1 MTPAGRDL
9 ILFLTSV
16 LLAILLDGHEVRLR
30 EPARLDPDRPLPH
43 TLNHTTLGFAVAAR
57 P

>member
-16 LLAILLDGHEVRLR
+16 LLAILLDGHEVRLW
-30 EPARLDPDRPLPH
+30 EHARLDPDRPLPH
-43 TLNHTTLGFAVAAR
+43 TLNHTTLGVAVAAR